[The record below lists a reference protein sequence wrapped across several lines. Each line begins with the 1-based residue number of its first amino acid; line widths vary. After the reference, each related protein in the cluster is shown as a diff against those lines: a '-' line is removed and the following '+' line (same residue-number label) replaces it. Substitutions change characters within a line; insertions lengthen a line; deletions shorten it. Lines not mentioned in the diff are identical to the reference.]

1 VQILFTYRDLP
12 RALEQDYL
20 LEAGPGSDLRELMVA
35 LAGPEAE
42 VRSWTVDGRA
52 VRPEQRIGAALR
64 DGSVL
69 TLGGT
74 PSQQPAT
81 PTGLVLAVSSGPEAG
96 AMLPLHDGA
105 YTIGRGAGCDLC
117 LARDPRVSRRH
128 ATLEVRDAEVVLR
141 DLGSTNGLV
150 AEGRRVEE
158 VRLTAGVRVL
168 VGDSVLELL
177 SVDQAAPPLT
187 AQDGIRLYYRP
198 PRIEP
203 ADPVTAI
210 ELPSRPEEPQRRP
223 LVLGGIIAPVA
234 LGLVLAFALHQLL
247 YLLFVAL
254 SPVLAITSALSSGH
268 GGRRSARARQQGF
281 ETALREA
288 RARLAAAVKEEEVRL
303 GDRFPDPCR
312 VLLAASRARE
322 PLYERRAGDPDLL
335 TLRVGLGDIQSE
347 VQLKGDETLV
357 SSEERRCHLVPL
369 GLDLMAHPVAGI
381 VGPREFQLGLGRW
394 CLAQLAALAAPEELQ
409 LAVLADPARY
419 ADWRVTKWLPHL
431 REERQVAC
439 YGRDQASLELAIARL
454 ADQVRRR
461 REEARRHEQ
470 GTLGTQR
477 ADRPLVILADLDR
490 EAYSLAPLARIL
502 SEGREVSVLVLALAE
517 AREGLPEETSAI
529 VVADDVHGHLGRM
542 VARGTEERTEIVADL
557 VSASW
562 MEEVARALAPIRLA
576 RQGEREAR
584 IPERVSLLE
593 VLEARALEP
602 DAILRRWSRAR
613 GTSAPIGL
621 SASGVV
627 ELDLARDGPHGIVAG
642 TTTSGK
648 SELLQTLVASLALE
662 TPPWRMA
669 FVLIDYKGGSA
680 FGRAADLPHTLGLV
694 TDLDAQLTARALV
707 SLGAELT
714 RREALLARAGA
725 KDIEEYE
732 RTERAPEDQLAH
744 LLIVVDEFAS
754 LVEDQETRAFVDGL
768 VDLARRGR
776 SLGLHLLLATQR
788 PAGVVSADIRANAN
802 LRICMRVQRP
812 EESIDVI
819 EAPLAARIP
828 SERKGRGYLRLGHDS
843 LVEFQA
849 AWSSA
854 PVAPDSA
861 PSASIVLRPADGNE
875 AEGSVHTISEGT
887 ADRATETTELDLV
900 VQAVSEALARSGRTP
915 PPSPWL
921 EPLGEQVRL
930 EELVAD
936 SPTAAPFALVD
947 FPDEQRRATWSFDLA
962 KPGNLLLAGDRGSG
976 RTTALLTLATSLVE
990 RFGTDTLH
998 LYAIDGDGGLL
1009 RRLETLAQCGGVL
1022 GLEELERIERLI
1034 ETLSRLVERRRR
1046 MVARGAHAP
1055 GATKRE
1061 QAQAVVVLIDRWDRL
1076 LATLQSREA
1085 GSGALLEP
1093 LRSLMRDGASLG
1105 VRFVVTGDRSLTSP
1119 TMMSLSD
1126 ELWLLRFNDPT
1137 SYAGAGIPARQ
1148 VPKRMPP
1155 GRALLARSGREAQI
1169 AVPGQADGVLGALEA
1184 AIAARAATDA
1194 QAAPALLPE
1203 PVSALPDELRL
1214 SSLLPRARRAEVVE
1228 RVLVGVGGNG
1238 PTTRF
1243 INLETSGSQIL
1254 IVGPPRSGRTNALLV
1269 MGASL
1274 EVNGWDLVWIYGRRS
1289 LVAELEAGRFAA
1301 VLDGRTVTAA
1311 DLDELLTDAPHRAV
1325 LIDDVDA
1332 IESSGAIEALVRFC
1346 RGAPDHRQAIIAT
1359 GGVAEVSNAFRGL
1372 ASELKRNRLG
1382 LVLSPASPEEG
1393 MAVLGSR
1400 IPPPKLI
1407 TGPGRGVL
1415 VDQGILTPLVVP
1427 RADVFTFRGSS
1438 RSASP

>member
-35 LAGPEAE
+35 LAGPDAEA
-42 VRSWTVDGRA
+42 RSWTVDGRA
-52 VRPEQRIGAALR
+52 VHPEQRVAVVLH

-69 TLGGT
+69 ALGGS
-74 PSQQPAT
+74 PSQRSST
-81 PTGLVLAVSSGPEAG
+81 PTGLVLGVSSGPEAG
-96 AMLPLHDGA
+96 AMHPLREGT
-105 YTIGRGAGCDLC
+105 YNIGRGEGCDIS

-128 ATLEVRDAEVVLR
+128 ATLEVHGTDVVLR
-141 DLGSTNGLV
+141 DLGSTNGLIT
-150 AEGRRVEE
+150 GGLRVDE
-158 VRLTAGVRVL
+158 VRLAPGTRVL
-168 VGDSVLELL
+168 AGDSVLELAD
-177 SVDQAAPPLT
+177 VDARTAPLT
-187 AQDGIRLYYRP
+187 TQDGIRLYYRP
-198 PRIEP
+198 PRIDP
-203 ADPVTAI
+203 ADPAATI
-210 ELPSRPEEPQRRP
+210 ELPTKPEEPQRRP
-223 LVLGGIIAPVA
+223 LVIGGILAPVA
-234 LGLVLAFALHQLL
+234 LGLVLALVLHQLL

-254 SPVLAITSALSSGH
+254 SPILAITSALSSSQ
-268 GGRRSARARQQGF
+268 GGRRSARARQQAF
-281 ETALREA
+281 DKALAEA
-288 RARLAAAVKEEEVRL
+288 RAQLGAAVVDEERRL
-303 GDRFPDPCR
+303 GRRFPDPWR
-312 VLLAASRARE
+312 VLLAATGARE
-322 PLYERRAGDPDLL
+322 PLYERRAGDDDLL
-335 TLRVGLGDIQSE
+335 TLRIGLGDTQST
-347 VQLKGDETLV
+347 VAVKGDETLV
-357 SSEERRCHLVPL
+357 PSEERRCHLVPL
-369 GLDLMAHPVAGI
+369 GISLATHPVVG
-381 VGPREFQLGLGRW
+381 VLGPREFQLGLGRW
-394 CLAQLAALAAPEELQ
+394 CLAQLATLAAPEELG
-409 LAVLADPARY
+409 LAVLAEPSRY
-419 ADWRVTKWLPHL
+419 GDWRVTKWLPHL
-431 REERQVAC
+431 REEHHIAC

-461 REEARRHEQ
+461 REEAR
-470 GTLGTQR
+470 
-477 ADRPLVILADLDR
+477 ASDRGAPSPLIPLVILADLDR
-490 EAYSLAPLARIL
+490 EAYSLASLARIL
-502 SEGREVSVLVLALAE
+502 AEGPEVSVFLIALAG

-529 VVADDVHGHLGRM
+529 VTADDVHGHLGRI

-557 VSASW
+557 VSAAW
-562 MEEVARALAPIRLA
+562 LEEVARALAPIRLA

-593 VLEARALEP
+593 VLDARALEP
-602 DAILRRWSRAR
+602 EAILHRWSRAR

-642 TTTSGK
+642 TTSAGK

-662 TPPWRMA
+662 NPPWRMA

-714 RREALLARAGA
+714 RREAMLARAGA

-732 RTERAPEDQLAH
+732 RTERAPEEQLAH
-744 LLIVVDEFAS
+744 LLIVVDEFAT
-754 LVEDQETRAFVDGL
+754 LVSDQETRSFVDGL

-776 SLGLHLLLATQR
+776 SLGLHLLLATQK

-854 PVAPDSA
+854 PVQADTAPH
-861 PSASIVLRPADGNE
+861 ASIVLRSADGGEVEVATSPSPQE
-875 AEGSVHTISEGT
+875 APPGSPD
-887 ADRATETTELDLV
+887 ATELDLV
-900 VQAVSEALARSGRTP
+900 VAAVSEALARSGRTP

-921 EPLGEQVRL
+921 EPLGEEVL
-930 EELVAD
+930 LDELTTD
-936 SPTAAPFALVD
+936 SPTAVPFALVD
-947 FPDEQRRATWSFDLA
+947 FPDEQRRATWGFDLA
-962 KPGNLLLAGDRGSG
+962 RPGNLVLAGDRSSG
-976 RTTALLTLATSLVE
+976 RTTALVALATTLVE
-990 RFGTDTLH
+990 RFGTDALH

-1009 RRLETLAQCGGVL
+1009 QRLEALPQCGGVL
-1022 GLEELERIERLI
+1022 DLEELERIERLI
-1034 ETLSRLVERRRR
+1034 ETLGRVVERRRR
-1046 MVARGAHAP
+1046 MVARRERGAGPVSTEHS
-1055 GATKRE
+1055 
-1061 QAQAVVVLIDRWDRL
+1061 QVVVVLIDRWDRL
-1076 LATLQSREA
+1076 LAALQSREA

-1105 VRFVVTGDRSLTSP
+1105 VRFVVTGDRTLTGPTMTSLT
-1119 TMMSLSD
+1119 D

-1137 SYAGAGIPARQ
+1137 SYAGAGISPRQ
-1148 VPKRMPP
+1148 VPKRMPA
-1155 GRALLARSGREAQI
+1155 GRAILARSGREAQI
-1169 AVPGQADGVLGALEA
+1169 ALPAPPSEVLRAFEA
-1184 AIAARAATDA
+1184 AIAARASAEEC
-1194 QAAPALLPE
+1194 AAPALLPE
-1203 PVSALPDELRL
+1203 PVSPLPGELRL
-1214 SSLLPRARRAEVVE
+1214 SSLLPRERRSEAVE

-1243 INLETSGSQIL
+1243 ISFEASGSQIL

-1274 EVNGWDLVWIYGRRS
+1274 EANGWELMWIYGRRS
-1289 LVAELEAGRFAA
+1289 LVAELEPARFLA

-1311 DLDELLTDAPHRAV
+1311 ELGALLTDAPHRAV
-1325 LIDDVDA
+1325 LVDDV
-1332 IESSGAIEALVRFC
+1332 ESIDNAAAMEALVHFARN
-1346 RGAPDHRQAIIAT
+1346 APDHRQAVVAA

-1382 LVLSPASPEEG
+1382 LVLSPSSPEEG

-1400 IPPPKLI
+1400 IPPTKLI

-1415 VDQGILTPLVVP
+1415 VDQGVLTPLVVP
-1427 RADVFTFRGSS
+1427 RADVFAFRAPP
-1438 RSASP
+1438 RSPTP